1 MLEMVE
7 DGKGKIGG
15 TLDEVP
21 SWTGTDGNRCIS
33 FFTLLFFFSLCL
45 FVLMRPVS
53 IACMRYFALTPCPF
67 VFVFLPYCPW
77 FCLFFVFFFSTL
89 LCILGSR
96 KASIDRLLG

>member
-1 MLEMVE
+1 MLQMVE
-7 DGKGKIGG
+7 DGEGKIGDM
-15 TLDEVP
+15 LAEVP

-33 FFTLLFFFSLCL
+33 FFFSLFFFPLCL

-53 IACMRYFALTPCPF
+53 IACMRYFALPSCPF
-67 VFVFLPYCPW
+67 VFVFLPCCSW
-77 FCLFFVFFFSTL
+77 FCLFFVFFVSTL